1 MLVFT
6 AKNCEICVQNLLRE
20 VNNTLAGYAE
30 GRVRAKLV
38 MDIPLGVDL
47 VRTEPL

>member
-1 MLVFT
+1 MH
-6 AKNCEICVQNLLRE
+6 
-20 VNNTLAGYAE
+20 NTLAGYAE

-47 VRTEPL
+47 ISTEPL